1 MPEQNPLRDTLQNLH
16 TELQQAQPADD
27 KSREVIN
34 NLTQDVQGALANPDQ
49 HHSLR
54 GRLEDSIDHLEEN
67 HPQLTLAIGA
77 VLDNLAAIGL

>member
-49 HHSLR
+49 HHTLR

>member
-1 MPEQNPLRDTLQNLH
+1 MPEQNPLHDTLQNLH

-34 NLTQDVQGALANPDQ
+34 SLTQDVQGAIAHPEQ
-49 HHSLR
+49 HHTLR
-54 GRLEDSIDHLEEN
+54 GRLEDSIDHLEES
-67 HPQLTLAIGA
+67 HPRLTLAIGA